1 MRKDFYSEYYEIE
14 STHWWFT
21 GRRRIFATM
30 LDRYAG
36 LDDRRRMLDLG
47 CGTGTMLQFLQ
58 GWGRPIGADVD
69 DSAVTFCRQRGCG
82 VLVRCAAEAL
92 PFANEALQVIT
103 AFDLLEH
110 VADEKRVL
118 KELYRVCQRGGK
130 FMATVPAY
138 DFLWGRQDEISKH
151 QRRYTAPV
159 LRTRVVNAGFVP
171 LKVSY
176 LNTFLFPIIA
186 IVRLFRRLWGI
197 FRPATEEVCVS
208 DFSMTSA
215 GRLNDLLGWLFAL
228 EASLLARINL
238 PWGVSILVVAQR
250 A

>member
-1 MRKDFYSEYYEIE
+1 MRKEFYHEYYEIE
-14 STHWWFT
+14 STHWWFA

-36 LDDRRRMLDLG
+36 RDDRRRMLDLG

-58 GWGRPIGADVD
+58 GWGQPIGADVD

-82 VLVRCAAEAL
+82 AVVRCAAEAL
-92 PFANEALQVIT
+92 PFADATLQMIT

-110 VADEKRVL
+110 VTDEGRVL
-118 KELYRVCQRGGK
+118 KELHRICQRGGK
-130 FMATVPAY
+130 LMATVPAY
-138 DFLWGRQDEISKH
+138 DFLWGRQDEISRH
-151 QRRYTAPV
+151 QRRYTAPA
-159 LRTRVVNAGFVP
+159 LKTRVESAGFVP
-171 LKVSY
+171 LKISY

-186 IVRLFRRLWGI
+186 LVRLSRRFLSM
-197 FRPATEEVCVS
+197 FRPTSQEACVS

-215 GRLNDLLGWLFAL
+215 GRLNDFLGWLFAL

-238 PWGVSILVVAQR
+238 PFGVSILVMAGR
-250 A
+250 N